1 VAPIDGEI
9 SEIMTGLR
17 IFILSL
23 ICSVAVATLLTIQL
37 SRRGEEE
44 SVPQMEVE
52 ADLTSKNIHLV
63 GDRSGLKGWELEA
76 KKARH
81 FLDENMTMLEGIE
94 AAFYIEKGGVIRL
107 KGDRGKI
114 LHQSKD
120 IELQGNVL
128 VFTADGYRL
137 TTNGLHY
144 FNGAK
149 QITSSHRVDITGNGV
164 EITGKGMSID
174 LVTGKLSMAGRVETV
189 LSDALKGWKGMVPGW
204 NR

>member
-1 VAPIDGEI
+1 
-9 SEIMTGLR
+9 MTGLR

-23 ICSVAVATLLTIQL
+23 ICSVAVATILTIQL

-44 SVPQMEVE
+44 NPPQMEIE

-81 FLDENMTMLEGIE
+81 FLSENMTMLEGIE

-114 LHQSKD
+114 LHRSKD

-128 VFTADGYRL
+128 VFTADGYQL

-144 FNGAK
+144 LDGAK

-164 EITGKGMSID
+164 EIAGKGMSID
-174 LVTGKLSMAGRVETV
+174 LVTGKLTMAGRVETV
-189 LSDALKGWKGMVPGW
+189 FSDALQGWKGMVPGW
-204 NR
+204 SR